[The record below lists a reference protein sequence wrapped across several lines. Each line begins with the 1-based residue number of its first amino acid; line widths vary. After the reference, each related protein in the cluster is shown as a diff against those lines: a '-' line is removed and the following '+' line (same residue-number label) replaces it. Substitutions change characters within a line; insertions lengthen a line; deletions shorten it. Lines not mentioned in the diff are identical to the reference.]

1 MPVPYNNTPGTR
13 LACGR
18 RNGSARVAHPVDCYP
33 GLEYP
38 VRRTSGR
45 KRDTKDQGAGPVVG
59 LIEEAGSQHEEQIL
73 PGKSTTYGFDAAA
86 PEEKPRYRHAGL

>member
-1 MPVPYNNTPGTR
+1 MLVRYNNTPVTR
-13 LACGR
+13 LACRR

-59 LIEEAGSQHEEQIL
+59 LIEEAGSQHEEQTF

-86 PEEKPRYRHAGL
+86 PEEKPGYSYARL